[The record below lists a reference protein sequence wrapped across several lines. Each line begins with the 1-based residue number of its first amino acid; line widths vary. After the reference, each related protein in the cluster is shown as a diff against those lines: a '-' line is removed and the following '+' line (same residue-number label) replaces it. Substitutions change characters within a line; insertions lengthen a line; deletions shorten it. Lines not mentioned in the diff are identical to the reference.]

1 MRLTSASEGGRSATS
16 RASHSGTIEGTTSPL
31 SANNTG
37 SWSSRESH
45 GQRSVSHLFSREGP
59 PLARSASHVSQS
71 RASQVAPSRRSLSQV
86 SIPISALVSPHAP
99 SVDNSG
105 TFRMR
110 DPRKP
115 PPLQS
120 TPWTL
125 SFPTQW
131 QRGESRWALQ
141 SWVARG
147 GSPRHAWFFFIGFI
161 VFPLWWVAAFLPIP
175 KTRRLGGTDA
185 EKGVLLDDP
194 QVEHG
199 VLACIFS

>member
-1 MRLTSASEGGRSATS
+1 MTS
-16 RASHSGTIEGTTSPL
+16 RTSHPEGSP
-31 SANNTG
+31 SPPNANNTG

-45 GQRSVSHLFSREGP
+45 GQRSVSHVFSRDGL

-71 RASQVAPSRRSLSQV
+71 HSVRGAGHPAPSRRSLSQV

-99 SVDNSG
+99 SVANSG

-131 QRGESRWALQ
+131 QRGESRWALR

-147 GSPRHAWFFFIGFI
+147 GSPRHAWLFFIGFI
-161 VFPLWWVAAFLPIP
+161 VFPLWWVATFLPIP

-199 VLACIFS
+199 TLTWYFLIR